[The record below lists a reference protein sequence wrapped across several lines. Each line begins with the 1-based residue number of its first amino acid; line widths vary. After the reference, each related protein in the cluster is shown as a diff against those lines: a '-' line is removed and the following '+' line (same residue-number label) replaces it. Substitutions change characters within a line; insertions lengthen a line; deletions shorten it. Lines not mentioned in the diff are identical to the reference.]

1 MSATLGFREL
11 ASRLARLLNGM
22 VRRGEVSERRLAR
35 LTGYSQPHVHNVL
48 KGARGMNADF
58 ADSALDRLGISLI
71 SLFSEMELGGVGHA
85 RPPGAVA
92 VPLMDGTLGGGRPY
106 PRLGMNSRTMLM
118 AAAVAEA
125 FPVCAAAIVDPLED
139 AMAPLIHPG
148 DTVLLDRSPQVRGS
162 PVFENVYAVRWR
174 GRGYLGRCRLVGD
187 ALYIATDKPEPRYP
201 LSRPLRIGK
210 RHVLEVVRGRVAW
223 VGHPLAGE

>member
-11 ASRLARLLNGM
+11 ASRLARLLNEM

-58 ADSALDRLGISLI
+58 ADSALDRLGISLL
-71 SLFSEMELGGVGHA
+71 SLFTEQELGGLAGA
-85 RPPGAVA
+85 RAGNGVP

-106 PRLGMNSRTMLM
+106 PRLGMNSGTIQM
-118 AAAVAEA
+118 ASDVAEA
-125 FPVCAAAIVDPLED
+125 FPFCAAAVVDALED

-148 DTVLLDRSPQVRGS
+148 DTLLLDRSPQVRGN
-162 PVFENVYAVRWR
+162 PVFENVYAVCWR

-187 ALYIATDKPEPRYP
+187 ALYVATDKPEPQHAI
-201 LSRPLRIGK
+201 SRPLRIG
-210 RHVLEVVRGRVAW
+210 RGGVLNVVRGRVAW
-223 VGHPLAGE
+223 VGHPLPGE